1 MPKMELEIHFV
12 CARCKKAIEGAQV
25 YDTIVKVKPCPCLV
39 NDLKK
44 EQEDG
49 RQFLSENDLR

>member
-1 MPKMELEIHFV
+1 MAKMELDINFV
-12 CARCKKAIEGAQV
+12 CARCKKSLDSAQV
-25 YDTIVKVKPCPCLV
+25 YGTIVKVKPCPCLV

-49 RQFLSENDLR
+49 RQYISEHDLE